1 MLPFDPVG
9 STDLLT
15 DTIAEAEQIGV
26 VILTTLDGEE
36 VYLKTGNIGIWM
48 CTDDFERLPFRLL
61 AFLPLKFKLTPP
73 KGGDI
78 RLSSW
83 E

>member
-1 MLPFDPVG
+1 MLEFDPVG
-9 STDLLT
+9 PTDLLT
-15 DTIAEAEQIGV
+15 DTIGEAEQIGV
-26 VILTTLDGEE
+26 TILTTLDGEE
-36 VYLKTGNIGIWM
+36 VFLKTDDTGIWLS
-48 CTDDFERLPFRLL
+48 TDDFERLPFRLL

-73 KGGDI
+73 KDKDI